1 MLGMNNERM
10 ASYNK
15 RLLLF
20 NLFRLKEA
28 HISELASL
36 MGMSVTALSKIVR
49 DLETSH
55 VVEIVDDAKQSG
67 LKRRGRQA
75 GLVRFCHSR
84 GLVICV
90 DVRPQAL
97 HSVLCDVFG
106 QVILP
111 ERITPVSM
119 VSQEVLLGDLE
130 REIKWYRSQ
139 LQTALAQ
146 ARQQTSAGAAETTA
160 TGEPSVEVEP
170 LVRWCYWALS
180 TDASLKEPRLMVALA
195 LHGQVDSEKG
205 VSLFMP
211 QVRWHKPLYVK
222 YLLEQRTG
230 LEVEIDNDCVMR
242 TLAQKWFL
250 LRQTEHIGS
259 EMVLKNSKLQD
270 FCVINLDYGIGSSF
284 IINQEIYRGSLFG
297 SGQIGHTILNPH
309 GLLCSCG
316 RHGCLETMASVS
328 SIMRR
333 VTSSL
338 SAIDRCPEDLSFAQ
352 VVDMYLAG
360 DEVVRSQV
368 NRSARSIGLAI
379 YNFLNVLNIN
389 HIYLYGALCALGND
403 FLEQIM
409 RPVLVNP
416 FDAQQQVKDLAT
428 FIEFGSLSPSEQIAG
443 ISYLYGERFTNLQE
457 VSQ

>member
-111 ERITPVSM
+111 ERITTISM
-119 VSQEVLLGDLE
+119 VSQEALLKDLE
-130 REIKWYRSQ
+130 REIEWYRSQ
-139 LQTALAQ
+139 LQAAMAQ
-146 ARQQTSAGAAETTA
+146 AQAQAAD
-160 TGEPSVEVEP
+160 EPSLEVEP
-170 LVRWCYWALS
+170 LVRWCSLALS
-180 TDASLKEPRLMVALA
+180 IDANLDEPRLMVALA

-250 LRQTEHIGS
+250 LRQTQRIGS
-259 EMVLKNSKLQD
+259 DLVLKNSELQD

-297 SGQIGHTILNPH
+297 SGQIGHTILDPH

-316 RHGCLETMASVS
+316 RHGCLETMASVA

-333 VTSSL
+333 VTASL

>member
-1 MLGMNNERM
+1 
-10 ASYNK
+10 
-15 RLLLF
+15 
-20 NLFRLKEA
+20 
-28 HISELASL
+28 
-36 MGMSVTALSKIVR
+36 
-49 DLETSH
+49 
-55 VVEIVDDAKQSG
+55 
-67 LKRRGRQA
+67 
-75 GLVRFCHSR
+75 
-84 GLVICV
+84 
-90 DVRPQAL
+90 
-97 HSVLCDVFG
+97 
-106 QVILP
+106 
-111 ERITPVSM
+111 
-119 VSQEVLLGDLE
+119 
-130 REIKWYRSQ
+130 
-139 LQTALAQ
+139 
-146 ARQQTSAGAAETTA
+146 
-160 TGEPSVEVEP
+160 
-170 LVRWCYWALS
+170 
-180 TDASLKEPRLMVALA
+180 MVALA

>member
-28 HISELASL
+28 HISELACL

-49 DLETSH
+49 ELETSH
-55 VVEIVDDAKQSG
+55 VVEIVDDVKQSG

-75 GLVRFCHSR
+75 GLVRFCRSR

-111 ERITPVSM
+111 ERITAISM
-119 VSQEVLLGDLE
+119 VSQEALLKDLE
-130 REIKWYRSQ
+130 REIEWYRSQ
-139 LQTALAQ
+139 LQAAMTQAQVQAQTLATADTAST
-146 ARQQTSAGAAETTA
+146 AGETSSEI
-160 TGEPSVEVEP
+160 EP
-170 LVRWCYWALS
+170 LVRWCSWALG
-180 TDASLKEPRLMVALA
+180 TDTSLKEPRLMVALA

-211 QVRWHKPLYVK
+211 RVRWHKPLYVK

-259 EMVLKNSKLQD
+259 ELVLKNSELQD

-297 SGQIGHTILNPH
+297 SGQIGHTILDPH

-333 VTSSL
+333 VTASL
-338 SAIDRCPEDLSFAQ
+338 SAIDRCPDDLSFAQ
-352 VVDMYLAG
+352 VVEMYLAG

-403 FLEQIM
+403 FLEQLM

-416 FDAQQQVKDLAT
+416 FDSQQQVRDLAT

-443 ISYLYGERFTNLQE
+443 ISYLYGERLTNLQ
-457 VSQ
+457 

>member
-111 ERITPVSM
+111 ERITTISM
-119 VSQEVLLGDLE
+119 VSQEALLKDLE
-130 REIKWYRSQ
+130 REIEWYRSQ
-139 LQTALAQ
+139 LQAAMAQ
-146 ARQQTSAGAAETTA
+146 AQAQAAD
-160 TGEPSVEVEP
+160 EPSLEVEP
-170 LVRWCYWALS
+170 LVRWCSWALS
-180 TDASLKEPRLMVALA
+180 TDANLDEPRLMVALA

-250 LRQTEHIGS
+250 LRQTKRIGS
-259 EMVLKNSKLQD
+259 DLVLKNSELQD

-297 SGQIGHTILNPH
+297 SGQIGHTILDPH

-316 RHGCLETMASVS
+316 RHGCLETMASVA

-333 VTSSL
+333 VTASL